1 MTIFVAFQ
9 QNNNYLC
16 YGTMRGSGNCFV
28 KRALRIVRTVAPVY
42 PGLPKLLIAIFV
54 HTPYL
59 PQGDTMFLGHPN
71 YIVEFP

>member
-1 MTIFVAFQ
+1 MTNHQA
-9 QNNNYLC
+9 C
-16 YGTMRGSGNCFV
+16 K
-28 KRALRIVRTVAPVY
+28 KRADPHLSLDRTAAPVY